1 MKGIKTIILSLI
13 AATLTAALWPGC
25 TKVDTDVAYD
35 IKAYLRLPDVDS
47 AIWYNEYVEIF
58 AFHDVD
64 TADFWVR
71 SYEDAGRGI
80 ITNKDDPSDTRG
92 PEQNIAELSADG
104 SRIHI
109 GSFTGGKVML
119 VAYDPESHGKYDSK
133 MYAWRQIAIEPGVG
147 RVTIGLYFNPEKRGD
162 ILAGRN
168 TDSNPDSRVYTE
180 TKWYVANDNPW
191 VEPDS

>member
-1 MKGIKTIILSLI
+1 MKGFKTIVLSLV
-13 AATLTAALWPGC
+13 AAAFGVAFWPGC

-35 IKAYLRLPDVDS
+35 IKTYLRLPDVDS
-47 AIWYNEYVEIF
+47 AIWFNEYVEIF

-64 TADFWVR
+64 TADFWVA
-71 SYEDAGRGI
+71 SYQDAARGV
-80 ITNKDDPSDTRG
+80 ITSKLDASDTRG
-92 PEQNIAELSADG
+92 PEQGIGQVSPDG

-147 RVTIGLYFNPEKRGD
+147 LVTISLYFNPEKRGEVV
-162 ILAGRN
+162 AERN
-168 TDSNPDSRVYTE
+168 PGSRVYLE
-180 TKWYVANDNPW
+180 SKWYVANDNPW
-191 VEPDS
+191 EDPGS